1 VNSGGQPHI
10 ESIIYTR
17 SVFTVTKAGNI
28 SESHED
34 MLVLFPALLLKETGN
49 ENHVDGAA
57 MSSGGGLSL
66 R

>member
-1 VNSGGQPHI
+1 
-10 ESIIYTR
+10 
-17 SVFTVTKAGNI
+17 VFTVTKAGNI

-57 MSSGGGLSL
+57 MSLEGGLSL